1 MTNSINLKQ
10 FSWKQCGF
18 TLVELLVVLAI
29 LGMILGLVGPRVMK
43 HLSGAKSDTAK
54 LQIEELG
61 SALDLFY
68 LENNRYPL
76 TQEGL
81 QALVEKPSG
90 LDKWNGP
97 YLKKNKVPADP
108 WGNEYQYQSP
118 GQHGPYDLMSYGADN
133 SPDGEGDNR
142 DIVSWE

>member
-1 MTNSINLKQ
+1 MSKKSQ
-10 FSWKQCGF
+10 KGF

-43 HLSGAKSDTAK
+43 HLGGAKSDTAK

-61 SALDLFY
+61 GALDLFY
-68 LENNRYPL
+68 LENDRYPSS
-76 TQEGL
+76 QEGL
-81 QALVEKPSG
+81 KALIEKPAG

-118 GQHGPYDLMSYGADN
+118 GQHGVYDIVSNGADN
-133 SPDGEGDNR
+133 TPGGEGDSK

>member
-1 MTNSINLKQ
+1 MIKKSL
-10 FSWKQCGF
+10 SGF

-43 HLSGAKSDTAK
+43 HLGGAKSDTAK

-61 SALDLFY
+61 GALDLFY
-68 LENNRYPL
+68 LENNRYP
-76 TQEGL
+76 TSQEGL
-81 QALVEKPSG
+81 RALVQKPAG

-118 GQHGPYDLMSYGADN
+118 GQNGPYDLVSYGADN
-133 SPDGEGDNR
+133 APGGEGDNR